1 MDVYQWLSPGQT
13 NKLLPYYG
21 ILQAFESCLTIF
33 MHGSPAPR
41 VKSHYEST
49 KESPGARDSKKGV
62 RWPSSAARL
71 KAWVSFAY
79 AHGEPRVDK

>member
-1 MDVYQWLSPGQT
+1 MLNHFYAWQSGPEGKIALRKHKGKPD
-13 NKLLPYYG
+13 
-21 ILQAFESCLTIF
+21 
-33 MHGSPAPR
+33 
-41 VKSHYEST
+41 
-49 KESPGARDSKKGV
+49 ARDSKKGV